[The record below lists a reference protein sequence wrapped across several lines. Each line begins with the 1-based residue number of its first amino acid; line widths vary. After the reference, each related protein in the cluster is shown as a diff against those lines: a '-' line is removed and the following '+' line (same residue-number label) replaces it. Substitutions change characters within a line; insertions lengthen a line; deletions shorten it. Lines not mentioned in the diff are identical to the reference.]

1 MSNCTLCDLPTG
13 SDPHTDPA
21 VDGEYCCRGCLAVAR
36 SLDDVEDVADL
47 EERTPDA
54 EPPDDFDGETAFL
67 HVDGMHC
74 ATCESFLELTAAE
87 REGVAAA
94 EASYATDTIRVE
106 YDPDRVTAGELP
118 ETLSVAGYTASDR
131 ADPEPAGDDVDVVRF
146 LIGGGFFGMMA
157 MLWYVLFLYPTY
169 FGYDPLLD
177 LGGVGGLYLFTQIW
191 LFTSIVLFYTGY
203 PILRGAYVSLR
214 AGRPN
219 MDLLV
224 SLAAVSSYTYSTLAM
239 LVGRTDLYFDVTI
252 AVILVVTA
260 GNGYESRIK
269 SRATGMLSE
278 LTTAAEREARRES
291 GESVPTE
298 AVEPGDR
305 LLVRPGERVPFDGTV
320 AEGTA
325 AVDEALV
332 TGESLPATKR
342 PGDTVRGGTVVTD
355 APVVV
360 EVGEDATSTLD
371 TLVRLLWDI
380 QSSRSG
386 IQRLVDR
393 LATVF
398 VPLVVAVALVAGAG
412 TLAVGGSPTDAA
424 LVALTV
430 LIVSCPCAL
439 GLATPLAIAAG
450 VRDAARRGIV
460 IVSDAVFEAGA
471 EIDAVVLDKTG
482 TLTDGEMRL
491 LETVVE
497 GDVAVADRDVTD
509 RDAADRNTADRDT
522 ADRDAEDRTGG
533 SSTDAN
539 RALRRAA
546 ALERASAHPIAE
558 AIVDG
563 FAAGAGPADPSAPA
577 VVDGGTEPA
586 VGGPLGDGTVAPAD
600 PAGESADPMEG
611 SLDGIDL
618 GVDVADVAVT
628 DRGVEGRVD
637 GDRVVVGHRS
647 LFEDRGWALPDRLRE
662 ASERARADGNVAV
675 LVGWEGRVRGVLVVG
690 DDVREGWEA
699 LVTDLDDRGKRVVVL
714 TGDSAA
720 AARRFAEHPA
730 IDEVFSEVP
739 PEAKAET
746 VRRIGAR
753 ERVAMVGD
761 GSNDAPALAAADLGI
776 SVASGTDLA
785 ADAADAVLLEDRLAA
800 IPELFDVTSGTNR
813 RIRENLGWAFAY
825 NAIAIPLAVSG
836 ALNPLLAALA
846 MGTSSLL
853 VVSNSARSVV
863 GRE

>member
-1 MSNCTLCDLPTG
+1 MPNCTLCDLPTG
-13 SDPHTDPA
+13 SDPDTDPA
-21 VDGEYCCRGCLAVAR
+21 VEGEYCCQGCLAVAQ
-36 SLDDVEDVADL
+36 SLDDVDDLEDL
-47 EERTPDA
+47 EERAPDA
-54 EPPDDFDGETAFL
+54 EPPDDFDGETTFL

-74 ATCESFLELTAAE
+74 ATCESFLEMTAAE
-87 REGVAAA
+87 RDGVAAA

-106 YDPDRVTAGELP
+106 YDPDRVTAADLP
-118 ETLSVAGYTASDR
+118 EALSVAGYAASDR

-177 LGGVGGLYLFTQIW
+177 LGGMGGLYLFTQIW

-224 SLAAVSSYTYSTLAM
+224 SLAAVSSYAYSTLAM
-239 LVGRTDLYFDVTI
+239 LLGRTDLYFDVTI

-278 LTTAAEREARRES
+278 LTTAAESEARRES
-291 GESVPTE
+291 GETVPTE

-305 LLVRPGERVPFDGTV
+305 LLVRPGERVPFDGTI

-342 PGDTVRGGTVVTD
+342 PGDAVRGGTVVTD
-355 APVVV
+355 SPLVI
-360 EVGEDATSTLD
+360 EVGKDATSTLD

-398 VPLVVAVALVAGAG
+398 VPLVVAVAVVAAAG
-412 TLAVGGSPTDAA
+412 TLAFGGAPTDAA

-450 VRDAARRGIV
+450 IRDAARRGIV

-491 LETVVE
+491 LETVP
-497 GDVAVADRDVTD
+497 DDDADSSGSTS
-509 RDAADRNTADRDT
+509 DADLEV
-522 ADRDAEDRTGG
+522 DAGRL
-533 SSTDAN
+533 
-539 RALRRAA
+539 LRRAA

-558 AIVDG
+558 AIVD
-563 FAAGAGPADPSAPA
+563 AAAVDRDATDRPPASQP
-577 VVDGGTEPA
+577 VVADGGTEPRA
-586 VGGPLGDGTVAPAD
+586 GTGHVDGSG
-600 PAGESADPMEG
+600 PAGESAD
-611 SLDGIDL
+611 SDDH
-618 GVDVADVAVT
+618 VDSADAADVEVT
-628 DRGVEGRVD
+628 DRGVAGRID

-647 LFEDRGWALPDRLRE
+647 LFADRGWALSDRLDE
-662 ASERARADGNVAV
+662 AGERATADGNVPV
-675 LVGWEGRVRGVLVVG
+675 FVGWEGRVRGVLVVG
-690 DDVREGWEA
+690 DAVREGWERV
-699 LVTDLDDRGKRVVVL
+699 VTDLADRGKRVVVL
-714 TGDSAA
+714 TGDAAA
-720 AARRFAEHPA
+720 AARRFEEHPA
-730 IDEVFSEVP
+730 IDEVFAGVP

-746 VRRIGAR
+746 VRRLGAS

-761 GSNDAPALAAADLGI
+761 GSNDAPALAAADLGV

-785 ADAADAVLLEDRLAA
+785 ADAADAVLLEDRLSA

-853 VVSNSARSVV
+853 VVSNSARSVA
-863 GRE
+863 GGE

>member
-1 MSNCTLCDLPTG
+1 MPNCTLCELPTG

-21 VDGEYCCRGCLAVAR
+21 VEGEYCCRGCLAVAR
-36 SLDDVEDVADL
+36 SLEDVEDLEDL
-47 EERTPDA
+47 EARAPDA
-54 EPPDDFDGETAFL
+54 EPSDSFDGETAFL

-106 YDPDRVTAGELP
+106 YDPDRVTADDLP
-118 ETLSVAGYTASDR
+118 DALSVAGYTASDR

-177 LGGVGGLYLFTQIW
+177 LGGVSGLYLFTQIW

-224 SLAAVSSYTYSTLAM
+224 SLAAVSSYAYSTLAM
-239 LVGRTDLYFDVTI
+239 LLGRTDLYFDVTI

-260 GNGYESRIK
+260 GNQYESRIK

-278 LTTAAEREARRES
+278 LTTAAESEVRRES
-291 GESVPTE
+291 GETVPID

-305 LLVRPGERVPFDGTV
+305 LLVRPGERVPFDGSV

-342 PGDTVRGGTVVTD
+342 PGDAVRGGTVVTD
-355 APVVV
+355 SPLVL

-398 VPLVVAVALVAGAG
+398 VPLVVAVAVVAGAG
-412 TLAVGGSPTDAA
+412 TLAFGGAPTEAA

-450 VRDAARRGIV
+450 IRDAARRGIV

-491 LETVVE
+491 LETVLDDDS
-497 GDVAVADRDVTD
+497 GSSIFDSTATSDADLDVDPDADLDVDPDADANADRV
-509 RDAADRNTADRDT
+509 
-522 ADRDAEDRTGG
+522 
-533 SSTDAN
+533 
-539 RALRRAA
+539 LRRAA

-558 AIVDG
+558 AIVD
-563 FAAGAGPADPSAPA
+563 AAATDRDSTDRSDPASPA
-577 VVDGGTEPA
+577 AVADGGTEPA
-586 VGGPLGDGTVAPAD
+586 TGTGHPNGSDPSDGSVGPAD
-600 PAGESADPMEG
+600 SADSVG
-611 SLDGIDL
+611 VD
-618 GVDVADVAVT
+618 GVDVGDVEVT
-628 DRGVEGRVD
+628 DRGVAGTID

-647 LFEDRGWALPDRLRE
+647 LFANRGWALPGRLDE
-662 ASERARADGNVAV
+662 AGERATADGNVPV
-675 LVGWEGRVRGVLVVG
+675 FVGWDGRVRGVLVVG
-690 DDVREGWEA
+690 DAVRQGWEA
-699 LVTDLDDRGKRVVVL
+699 VVTDLADRGKRVVVL

-720 AARRFAEHPA
+720 AAQRFEEHPA
-730 IDEVFSEVP
+730 IDEVFAGVP

-746 VRRIGAR
+746 VRRLGAG

-761 GSNDAPALAAADLGI
+761 GSNDAPALAAADLGV

-785 ADAADAVLLEDRLAA
+785 ADAADAVLLEDRLSA
-800 IPELFDVTSGTNR
+800 IPELFDITSGTNR

-853 VVSNSARSVV
+853 VVSNSSRSVA
-863 GRE
+863 GEE